1 AVAPVVLQ
9 IVDVPLRVTLR
20 ILILA
25 AATARVAAAR
35 LGARIRVDAQPEP
48 LGMDVIS
55 QGFDAR
61 GELLRVGPDK
71 SLAVAFPLPAIIDV
85 YVLIAAS
92 LHSIGRHGV
101 SRCADDLLVDVAS
114 ELIPAV
120 PPHGRRQRE
129 LVECLAGT

>member
-1 AVAPVVLQ
+1 PLADAEHDGPAGCLQRVPHGGVGAVRPEVVAVAPVVLQ
-9 IVDVPLRVTLR
+9 IVDVPLRVSLR

-25 AATARVAAAR
+25 AATAGVASAR

-71 SLAVAFPLPAIIDV
+71 SLAVAFPLPAI
-85 YVLIAAS
+85 
-92 LHSIGRHGV
+92 
-101 SRCADDLLVDVAS
+101 
-114 ELIPAV
+114 
-120 PPHGRRQRE
+120 
-129 LVECLAGT
+129 